1 MIFNQ
6 IKFAIR
12 NITKDLGYSLINILG
27 LTIGISST
35 LFLLIYV
42 FDELSYDKY
51 HEDHDQLFR
60 VSSHITETDDD
71 FIWNVAQIPFA
82 TQVKQ
87 DYPEVEYAIRFQ
99 GIGKSLFEYGDKQF
113 YDNEVNFVD
122 SLVFEVFTFPMI
134 AGNPETSLDEPNS
147 IVLTKTFAEKLFG
160 DEDPMGKIIT
170 NENRSLKVT
179 GIIKDVPK
187 NSHRRFSALMSWNT
201 IESRRQSWGSFGL
214 PTYIKLKEGTD
225 LAAFDKKLE
234 EMYPKFMAP
243 IFENIG
249 VHIDYVIQPISEIH
263 LYPLSEGE
271 SEASGDIRFVRIFF
285 IIAVFMLIIAGI
297 NYMNLT
303 TARSV
308 KRSREVGI
316 RKVAGAHQGMLIRQF
331 LTESVVLTIF
341 SLIISIGLCFILLPN
356 FNLISGKSLD
366 FSFFTK
372 SSFLFSIIS
381 VIVTLGILSGIYPAF
396 FLSRFKPIN
405 ALKGKQTKGSGHGIL
420 RKALVVVQFAISL
433 SMIISTMVVYEQLAY
448 LKKKDMGF
456 DKEETL
462 RLVLST
468 REMVEKL
475 PVLRNELLAV
485 SGVKSVGSTNNP
497 LGEGSG
503 KVLLSVETSEGMQ
516 EKGVNLAGCDYEFI
530 QTAGIEM
537 IEGRSFSKEFK
548 TDTLAV
554 LVNQTMAKRFG
565 WDEPLGKKIMFGE
578 DQTARVIGLMKDYQQ
593 TGLYNPVES
602 FMLYLQDNNPIVYIK
617 LNEGHN
623 QKTIENLEL
632 AWKKTYPLQPFE
644 YSYLEDNLFEQIKP
658 DEKRG
663 VLFTMFS
670 IIVII
675 IASLGVFGLAS
686 YTVEQRTKEIS
697 IRKVLG
703 AQAQTVVQL
712 IFKDY
717 LILIGI
723 SILISFPV
731 AYYFMQDFLEN
742 YEYRTSLNATTFI
755 SAAVL
760 LLAITLLTVTYHTI
774 KVAKSNPVDS
784 LRIE

>member
-51 HEDHDQLFR
+51 HENHEQIYR

-71 FIWNVAQIPFA
+71 FVWNVAQIPFA

-87 DYPEVEYAIRFQ
+87 DYPEVENAIRFQ

-113 YDNEVNFVD
+113 YDNDVNFVD
-122 SLVFEVFTFPMI
+122 SLVFEVFTYPMI
-134 AGNPETSLDEPNS
+134 DGDAETALDEPNS
-147 IVLTKTFAEKLFG
+147 IVLTESFAKKLFA

-170 NENRSLKVT
+170 NEARSLKVT
-179 GIIKDVPK
+179 GIIKDVPQ
-187 NSHRRFSALMSWNT
+187 NSHFRFTALMSWNT
-201 IESRRQSWGSFGL
+201 LESRRQSWGNFGL
-214 PTYIKLKEGTD
+214 FTYLKLKEGTD
-225 LAAFDKKLE
+225 VEAFDKKLE
-234 EMYPKFMAP
+234 EMYPKFMAS
-243 IFENIG
+243 IFENVG
-249 VHIDYVIQPISEIH
+249 VHIDYILQPLSDIH
-263 LYPLSEGE
+263 LYPISEGDT
-271 SEASGDIRFVRIFF
+271 EASGDIRFVKIFF
-285 IIAVFMLIIAGI
+285 IIAIFLLVIAGI

-331 LTESVVLTIF
+331 LTESIVLTMV

-356 FNLISGKSLD
+356 FNVISGKSLD
-366 FSFFTK
+366 FSYFGN
-372 SSFLFSIIS
+372 SSFLFSIVS
-381 VIVTLGILSGIYPAF
+381 VIIILGVLSGIYPAF

-405 ALKGKQTKGSGHGIL
+405 ALKGKQSKGSGHGLL

-433 SMIISTMVVYEQLAY
+433 SMIISTLVVYEQLAF

-456 DKEETL
+456 EKDETL
-462 RLVLST
+462 TIILST

-475 PVLRNELLAV
+475 PVLRNEFLAV
-485 SGVKSVGSTNNP
+485 SGVKSIGSTTTRM
-497 LGEGSG
+497 GEGSG
-503 KVLLSVETSEGMQ
+503 KLLLSVETSEGMQ

-530 QTAGIEM
+530 QTLGIKM
-537 IEGRSFSKEFK
+537 IEGRSFSKDFK

-554 LVNQTMAKRFG
+554 LVNETMADRFG
-565 WDEPLGKKIMFGE
+565 WEDPIGKKVMFGE
-578 DQTARVIGLMKDYQQ
+578 DQTAKVIGLMKDYQQ

-602 FMLYLQDNNPIVYIK
+602 FMLYLRDDCPIVYVK
-617 LNEGHN
+617 LAEGSN
-623 QKTIENLEL
+623 QTTIENLEL
-632 AWKKTYPLQPFE
+632 AWNKTFPLQPFE
-644 YSYLEDNLFEQIKP
+644 FSYLEDNLFEQVEP

-663 VLFTMFS
+663 VLFTLFS
-670 IIVII
+670 IIVIL

-686 YTVEQRTKEIS
+686 YTVEQRSKEIS

-703 AQAQTVVQL
+703 AKAQSVVQL

-723 SILISFPV
+723 AILISFPL
-731 AYYFMQDFLEN
+731 AYYFMQDFLAN
-742 YEYRTSLNATTFI
+742 YEYRTHLSVTTFVL
-755 SAAVL
+755 AAIL
-760 LLAITLLTVTYHTI
+760 LLFITLITVAYHTI